1 MIQPHGRAEGESET
15 RDRLTNPFF
24 ERLHKIDCHRFSA
37 KEGAQRPEQARPRTN
52 IQVHF
57 NSFGPDKFLTSKIRA
72 SMESLGREKVRPMG
86 NIAPKRAFD
95 QVKQD
100 PRPTSRWGRKTF
112 QRLLFFPS
120 LLAGLRGRAK
130 HRTGKNFCS
139 SLLFLL
145 IIFFQLFTFSFSF
158 WDDCHIRHLQ
168 IQR

>member
-1 MIQPHGRAEGESET
+1 MLMIQPHGRAEGESET

-57 NSFGPDKFLTSKIRA
+57 YSFGPDKFLTSKIRA

-100 PRPTSRWGRKTF
+100 PRPTSRWGRETF

-158 WDDCHIRHLQ
+158 
-168 IQR
+168 

>member
-57 NSFGPDKFLTSKIRA
+57 HSSYGADKFLTSKIRA

-112 QRLLFFPS
+112 QEITILSQP
-120 LLAGLRGRAK
+120 AGRAEGESETQD
-130 HRTGKNFCS
+130 RQE
-139 SLLFLL
+139 FLCKL
-145 IIFFQLFTFSFSF
+145 TIFSHYIFPTLHFFFF
-158 WDDCHIRHLQ
+158 F
-168 IQR
+168 

>member
-1 MIQPHGRAEGESET
+1 MLQPHGRAEGESET

-24 ERLHKIDCHRFSA
+24 ERLYKIDCHRFSA
-37 KEGAQRPEQARPRTN
+37 KEGSQRREQARPRTN

-57 NSFGPDKFLTSKIRA
+57 QSFGADKFLTSKIRA

-112 QRLLFFPS
+112 QEITILSQP
-120 LLAGLRGRAK
+120 AGRAEGESETQD
-130 HRTGKNFCS
+130 RQE
-139 SLLFLL
+139 FLCKL
-145 IIFFQLFTFSFSF
+145 TIFSH
-158 WDDCHIRHLQ
+158 HIFPTLHFFFFF
-168 IQR
+168 